1 MNQKIFNTLAGI
13 VFLVIAILHLCR
25 FFFRWES
32 IIGGWVVP
40 MWVSVLALVLSGY
53 LAYSALKLRR

>member
-1 MNQKIFNTLAGI
+1 MNQKIFNTLAGM
-13 VFLVIAILHLCR
+13 VFLAVAILHLCR
-25 FFFRWES
+25 FFFRWEA

-53 LAYSALKLRR
+53 LAWSAFKLRR